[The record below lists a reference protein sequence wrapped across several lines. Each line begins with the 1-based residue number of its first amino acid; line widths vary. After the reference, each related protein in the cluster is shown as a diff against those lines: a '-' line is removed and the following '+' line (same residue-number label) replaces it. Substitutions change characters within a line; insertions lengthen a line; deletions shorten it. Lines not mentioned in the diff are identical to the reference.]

1 MSGRPRAIPHAR
13 RQVQV
18 TRGVACRALV
28 RQFDDPCSEQLP
40 VADGA
45 DTEISEGELMA
56 AVDLGSNS
64 FHLVVARYEHG
75 EPRVI
80 DRLRDS
86 VRLAAGLRADGTL
99 EESRRQRALESL
111 SRFGQRLR
119 TLPPHRVRAVAT
131 NTVRRLSSP
140 ASFLGA
146 AEDELGHPI
155 EVVSGREEA
164 RLIYLGVAHGVPE
177 SSERRLVIDIGGGST
192 EFIIGQHFDALEKES
207 LQMGCVA
214 STLRFFEDG
223 KLSAKRWKQAQTEI
237 AVELQQFAA
246 DYRAIGWDQTIGSS
260 GTIRAI
266 GSILQETH
274 WSDSGITPAAME
286 KLRDALIDFGHIDR
300 INLPGLAEDRAAVIA
315 GGAAILEA
323 SFAALDLKVMRV
335 CETAM
340 REGLLYDM
348 IGRAEHR
355 DPRAASIEAL
365 AQRYAVDRAHAQR
378 VEKTALALFDQVAKS
393 WQLGGAERDW
403 LSWAARIHEIG
414 LAIAHSQHHLHGAY
428 IVENSDLA
436 GFARHEQQVLAAI
449 LRGHRRKPDEAVLRA
464 LPERLRRPTA
474 RVTALLRL
482 AVLLQRSR
490 APEPPPLIKL
500 AADER
505 ILQISVQPRWLD
517 AHPLTRADLEQ
528 EREYLRHYDI
538 KLHVRESERLAAA

>member
-1 MSGRPRAIPHAR
+1 M
-13 RQVQV
+13 
-18 TRGVACRALV
+18 
-28 RQFDDPCSEQLP
+28 
-40 VADGA
+40 ADGA

-286 KLRDALIDFGHIDR
+286 KLRDALIDFGHIDK